1 MTLSYQKLKSKIRN
15 IFFYQKKSNS
25 KYLEYLTLS
34 EYEKGVERKIVKE
47 DLYKI
52 QTKIEGLIFMFIL
65 TLSLF
70 IFSFFILDLMYI
82 ILLSFS
88 FVLVISKIFYIYK
101 IEIHNKKDLNFF
113 LFEISETTEHRKKRL
128 RKNKFKNLI

>member
-1 MTLSYQKLKSKIRN
+1 MILNYQKLKNKLKN
-15 IFFYQKKSNS
+15 IFFYQQKNYYSN
-25 KYLEYLTLS
+25 YLTLS
-34 EYEKGVERKIVKE
+34 ENKKRSEREFVKD

-70 IFSFFILDLMYI
+70 IFSFFILDLI
-82 ILLSFS
+82 IFILWSFS
-88 FVLVISKIFYIYK
+88 FVLVICKIYYTYK
-101 IEIHNKKDLNFF
+101 TELHKKKDLEFY
-113 LFEISETTEHRKKRL
+113 LMEMMETPEHRKKRL